1 MKPGFLLAA
10 LMLTAAPAYAADD
23 AASVKAVVDAALKPV
38 MEKYRIPGMAVGVA
52 AGGKSYVFNYG
63 TADAGKPVTP
73 STLFELGSISKT
85 FLVTAVSL
93 EREEGALKLTD
104 TVDKY
109 LPEMAGTVFG
119 TVPLMNFATHAA
131 GGFPLQVPDAVKS
144 DAELTAYFQHWK
156 PSYPFGAMRT
166 YANPSIGMLGVVVA
180 KAAHQ
185 DFAALMEGK
194 VFPALG
200 LKNSFIHVPATRF
213 GDYAMGH
220 TRDDKEAR
228 VNPGPLAD
236 EAYGVKST
244 AGDMLRF
251 VEENMKLMPLD
262 AKLQRAVTAT
272 HTGYFRVGAM
282 TQDLI
287 WEQYDQAASREV
299 LLAGN
304 SNDMLKPTPVTAI
317 TPPAAP
323 SDKAWINKTGSTNG
337 FGSYLAFIP
346 AKKIGIAILAN
357 KNYPNEDRVAMA
369 YEVLTKLQ

>member
-1 MKPGFLLAA
+1 MKSGILLA
-10 LMLTAAPAYAADD
+10 LMLTAAPAYAAEDQ
-23 AASVKAVVDAALKPV
+23 ANVKALVDAALTPV
-38 MEKYRIPGMAVGVA
+38 MAKYRIPGMAVGVA
-52 AGGKSYVFNYG
+52 VNGKSYVFAYG
-63 TADAGKPVTP
+63 MADRGKPVTH

-85 FLVTAVSL
+85 FLVTLVSL

-104 TVDKY
+104 TVDRY
-109 LPEMAGTVFG
+109 LPEMKGTAFG
-119 TVPLMNFATHAA
+119 TVPLMNLATHVA

-144 DAELTAYFQHWK
+144 DAELTGYFQHWK

-166 YANPSIGMLGVVVA
+166 YANPSIGMLGVVAA

-185 DFAALMEGK
+185 DFASLMEAK

-200 LKNSFIHVPATRF
+200 LKNTYIHVPAQRM

-236 EAYGVKST
+236 EAYGVKSN

-262 AKLQRAVTAT
+262 AKLQRAVIAT
-272 HTGYFRVGAM
+272 HTGYFQVGAM

-287 WEQYDQAASREV
+287 WEQYDEGASRDT

-317 TPPAAP
+317 NPPASP
-323 SDKAWINKTGSTNG
+323 RDDAWINKTGSTNG
-337 FGSYLAFIP
+337 FGAYLAFIP

-357 KNYPNEDRVAMA
+357 KYYPNEDRVAIA
-369 YEVLTKLQ
+369 YEVLNKLK